1 MTSKSILNAYE
12 YLSWP
17 EVKNIANNKR
27 STIIWPFGAVEQHG
41 PHLPLATDSIFIE
54 EIINEVLSLIPEEI
68 PIKKINTRDISD
80 KK

>member
-1 MTSKSILNAYE
+1 MTSKSIPNYE

-17 EVKNIANNKR
+17 EIKNIASNKR

-54 EIINEVLSLIPEEI
+54 EIINEVLELIPEDF
-68 PIKKINTRDISD
+68 PLKKIPTQYIGFFS
-80 KK
+80 